1 MAEDIAR
8 RHKAP
13 LTDEQ
18 VAAMAEVQDAV
29 NGLWAIMNDFVP
41 EGRYKA
47 LAKTALEEASMW
59 GVKGVTEEGA
69 VFPKAAVS
77 A

>member
-1 MAEDIAR
+1 MTDDIAR

-18 VAAMAEVQDAV
+18 IAAMAEVQDAA
-29 NGLWAIMNDFVP
+29 NGLWAIMKDFVP

-47 LAKTALEEASMW
+47 LAKTALEQASMW
-59 GVKGVTEEGA
+59 AVKGVTEEGA
-69 VFPKAAVS
+69 EFPKVNSAA
-77 A
+77 